1 MQGLNARDDH
11 RLRSQKRNLG
21 GISRHL
27 YARLNVYLQTH
38 RKDLR
43 FSYRARLLTCLNDH
57 GVPYQ
62 TPHLLHLVCSH
73 DE

>member
-11 RLRSQKRNLG
+11 RPQSQKRNLG
-21 GISRHL
+21 DISRHL
-27 YARLNVYLQTH
+27 YVRLNVYPQTH

-43 FSYRARLLTCLNDH
+43 VSYRAHSLTYLNGH

-62 TPHLLHLVCSH
+62 T
-73 DE
+73 

>member
-21 GISRHL
+21 GISHHL
-27 YARLNVYLQTH
+27 YARLNVYPQTH

-43 FSYRARLLTCLNDH
+43 VSYRAHSLTCLNGH

-62 TPHLLHLVCSH
+62 T
-73 DE
+73 

>member
-27 YARLNVYLQTH
+27 YARLNVYPQTH
-38 RKDLR
+38 RKDLQV
-43 FSYRARLLTCLNDH
+43 SYQARLLTYSNGH
-57 GVPYQ
+57 GAPYQ
-62 TPHLLHLVCSH
+62 TSHLLRLVCSH
-73 DE
+73 GE

>member
-1 MQGLNARDDH
+1 MQGLNVRDAH

-27 YARLNVYLQTH
+27 YVRLNVYPQTR

-43 FSYRARLLTCLNDH
+43 VSYRARLLTCLNGHD
-57 GVPYQ
+57 VPYQ
-62 TPHLLHLVCSH
+62 TPHLARLVCSH
-73 DE
+73 GE

>member
-21 GISRHL
+21 GILRHL
-27 YARLNVYLQTH
+27 YARLNVYRQTR

-43 FSYRARLLTCLNDH
+43 VSYRARLLTYLNVHDA
-57 GVPYQ
+57 PYQ
-62 TPHLLHLVCSH
+62 T
-73 DE
+73 

>member
-11 RLRSQKRNLG
+11 QLRSQKRNLG

-27 YARLNVYLQTH
+27 YARLNVYPQTR
-38 RKDLR
+38 RKDLLV
-43 FSYRARLLTCLNDH
+43 SYRARLLTCLNDH

-62 TPHLLHLVCSH
+62 TPHLVRLVCSH
-73 DE
+73 GE

>member
-11 RLRSQKRNLG
+11 LQQSQKRNLG

-27 YARLNVYLQTH
+27 YARLNVYPQTR
-38 RKDLR
+38 RKDLLV
-43 FSYRARLLTCLNDH
+43 SYRARLLTCLNDH

-62 TPHLLHLVCSH
+62 TSHLVHLVCSH

>member
-11 RLRSQKRNLG
+11 RLQSQKRNLG
-21 GISRHL
+21 GILRHL
-27 YARLNVYLQTH
+27 YARLNVCPQTR

-43 FSYRARLLTCLNDH
+43 VSYRAHSLTYLNGH

-62 TPHLLHLVCSH
+62 T
-73 DE
+73 

>member
-1 MQGLNARDDH
+1 MQGLNVRDAH

-27 YARLNVYLQTH
+27 YARLNVYPQTR
-38 RKDLR
+38 RKDLQV
-43 FSYRARLLTCLNDH
+43 SYRARLLTCLNGH

-62 TPHLLHLVCSH
+62 TSHLVHLVCSH

>member
-1 MQGLNARDDH
+1 MPGLNAHDAH
-11 RLRSQKRNLG
+11 RPRSQKRNLG

-27 YARLNVYLQTH
+27 YARLNAYPQTR

-43 FSYRARLLTCLNDH
+43 VSYRAHSLTYLNGH

-62 TPHLLHLVCSH
+62 T
-73 DE
+73 

>member
-11 RLRSQKRNLG
+11 RPQSRKRNLG

-27 YARLNVYLQTH
+27 YARLNVYPQTR
-38 RKDLR
+38 RKDLQV
-43 FSYRARLLTCLNDH
+43 SYQARLLTCLNGH

-62 TPHLLHLVCSH
+62 TSHLVRLVCSH

>member
-1 MQGLNARDDH
+1 MQGLNVLDDH
-11 RLRSQKRNLG
+11 QQRSQKRNLG

-27 YARLNVYLQTH
+27 YARLNVYPQTR
-38 RKDLR
+38 RKDLQV
-43 FSYRARLLTCLNDH
+43 SYQARLLTCLNDH

>member
-11 RLRSQKRNLG
+11 RLQSQKRNLG
-21 GISRHL
+21 GISHHL
-27 YARLNVYLQTH
+27 YARLNVYPQTH

-43 FSYRARLLTCLNDH
+43 VSYRAHSLTYLNGH

-62 TPHLLHLVCSH
+62 T
-73 DE
+73 

>member
-11 RLRSQKRNLG
+11 RQRSQKRNLG
-21 GISRHL
+21 GISHHL
-27 YARLNVYLQTH
+27 YARLNVYPQT
-38 RKDLR
+38 RQKDLR
-43 FSYRARLLTCLNDH
+43 VSYRARLLTYLNDH

-62 TPHLLHLVCSH
+62 TSHLVHLVCSH